1 MADITIDDRLKDILR
16 HARDDTKPEELE
28 EFAFHFRDCR
38 DELERLA
45 DVLKHPAAS
54 RTRRFGRRLTARCC
68 TPSVISFRRPGCITG
83 SLIRSAR
90 RRPSPRREAVFYHRL
105 HVEDRSSQEC
115 FNGQKPS
122 GESR

>member
-45 DVLKHPAAS
+45 DVLKHPS
-54 RTRRFGRRLTARCC
+54 RFTDTE
-68 TPSVISFRRPGCITG
+68 I
-83 SLIRSAR
+83 
-90 RRPSPRREAVFYHRL
+90 REAVDGALLHAVGHLVQAARMYHGFI
-105 HVEDRSSQEC
+105 DPFGTSS
-115 FNGQKPS
+115 S
-122 GESR
+122 ESET